1 MLRGGERSH
10 FLSYLKLLDS
20 QQNAKP
26 DLEQLKLFL
35 LLLKAAINLEV
46 LEIEI
51 LLFSLQKISCHT
63 QDVIYSRRTS
73 LLLTGKCWDE
83 VSDSSW
89 LSELDTTAVIDHKGQ
104 TNKDILLRWKT
115 RKESIDSLSVKY
127 LQFPTPWWWWCHL
140 RPCRTGR
147 MPPWIQR
154 SAPR

>member
-10 FLSYLKLLDS
+10 FLSYLKLLGS

-35 LLLKAAINLEV
+35 LLLKAAINSEALR
-46 LEIEI
+46 LRSWCSR
-51 LLFSLQKISCHT
+51 SLQKISCHA
-63 QDVIYSRRTS
+63 QDVIYSQRTS

-127 LQFPTPWWWWCHL
+127 LQFPTPWW
-140 RPCRTGR
+140 
-147 MPPWIQR
+147 
-154 SAPR
+154 